1 MDYKKL
7 TEEIKA
13 EIKKTLKKSRY
24 EHSIRVA
31 KMCKKL
37 CKKFNLNSEIGYFL
51 GIAHD
56 MCKYYS
62 KEDLISIIQNHGIE
76 IIQIE
81 KERPALLHGPVAAII
96 LKEKY
101 GVENDQVLEAI
112 YNHTSGKVEMCDYTK
127 VLFIA
132 DKIEVG
138 RPQST
143 KKYRK
148 ALFKLSLNEMTYAI
162 VKENYDYLMNK
173 GWEIYPQTLAI
184 LENLKQ
190 TEGKK

>member
-1 MDYKKL
+1 M
-7 TEEIKA
+7 TE
-13 EIKKTLKKSRY
+13 
-24 EHSIRVA
+24 IRLGTIGSGFIVHNILDAVA
-31 KMCKKL
+31 KV
-37 CKKFNLNSEIGYFL
+37 E
-51 GIAHD
+51 GIRCAAV
-56 MCKYYS
+56 YS
-62 KEDLISIIQNHGIE
+62 RTKEKGQPL
-76 IIQIE
+76 
-81 KERPALLHGPVAAII
+81 A
-96 LKEKY
+96 EKY
-101 GVENDQVLEAI
+101 GVENDQVSEAI

-162 VKENYDYLMNK
+162 VKENYDYLLNN